1 MIDYLV
7 FALLMVFVIKNHYVC
22 WKVIK
27 ELDKESL
34 ESDRK

>member
-27 ELDKESL
+27 KLDEESL
-34 ESDRK
+34 KGDEK